1 MKKESPSV
9 DILHSLLNGD
19 ENGYWVKFRKE
30 IKRTVEEA
38 VEEAIKNTPPTLP
51 PLEKLTEGKTPVL
64 RKWTGGKYKCASLE
78 EFIKAYI
85 IIVDNLTPALIRDY
99 LICEKTGKPYS
110 NNSIEKGLSLHGPGR
125 K

>member
-1 MKKESPSV
+1 MKKESPV
-9 DILHSLLNGD
+9 DKLLFQFSAHEKKLEEIRLLLVETREAMD
-19 ENGYWVKFRKE
+19 E
-30 IKRTVEEA
+30 
-38 VEEAIKNTPPTLP
+38 IKNTPPTLP

-64 RKWTGGKYKCASLE
+64 RKWTYGKYKCASLE

-110 NNSIEKGLSLHGPGR
+110 DNSIEKGLSLYGPGR